1 MKVSEGTNH
10 TKIELDINSHM
21 SVIELALYQLQQ
33 SLLSSNSDV
42 KQAKEILEALQSCN
56 PKKDIIIELR

>member
-1 MKVSEGTNH
+1 
-10 TKIELDINSHM
+10 M